1 MAKKF
6 RSGKWWMILAVVLG
20 ALVGGG
26 VLADRML
33 KHRDHPG
40 LSTFIGQV
48 VRNYPASFA
57 VEPLVL
63 ELKVDESELAQL
75 QRVVDEARE
84 RGVILPEGNEA
95 VNATLTSP
103 QGTFKA
109 KVRIKGKLTD
119 HVKGDKWSFRVVAKK
134 DEGFLGM
141 RRFSLQHP
149 GTRNYLTDW
158 LFHRMM
164 AGEGVIALRYGF
176 IRLHFNGED
185 LGVYAYEE
193 HFGPELLEYN
203 GRTKG
208 PIFRFDPALFWQHRL
223 NMMQRVRYE
232 EAFAAYQAAAVDA
245 FGSSDLERDSA
256 FRVQFSEA
264 VALIDAF
271 RRGERTASQVFDV
284 DRIARRHAMLDLIGG
299 HHSMDWSDV
308 KFYYDPIL
316 QRVEPVSYES
326 FSGLPLQ
333 RLAGSGKWTGQ
344 RRSAQDLHEAYF
356 NDEALFRAYVHHLE
370 RYADKG
376 FLDSVFTALAPALDS
391 ASATIYREF
400 PFKELDRELY
410 YRNQQVIR
418 RLLDVPKPFHAFYGE
433 GGTDQLTITVLP
445 IEHLPMEVHG
455 ILLDDGT
462 LLTPDSLRIVP
473 VRQSGNVGAPVE
485 LVFTAPPGRSLPVK
499 GNARLIAGVLGATA
513 RKEVEVF
520 AQPYLSEVPSGAGTV
535 PPVLP
540 TADPHFLVDE
550 AARTITLAPG
560 AWTMAADVSLPAG
573 YQVIARSP
581 LTITLATGVRFISR
595 SPVQIEG
602 LSEAP
607 VQFNGASGAGGFH
620 LIATPAL
627 STWRHVQ
634 FNGLPV
640 VVQEAQLKCEH
651 VRMTM
656 DATDVAFR
664 AVRSQVEG
672 EQVDVVGGS
681 DAVVAQS
688 GAIRLRKSR
697 ISGCADDALV
707 MRGGQVSLKDCELL
721 AMKGA
726 ALRCGTYASGLVE
739 RGKLTGAKRA
749 VQVWEGAT
757 LTLNDVFIAG
767 EEHAVEV
774 DEAKGRY
781 GQARVTVKGGVRNAA
796 TPVRN
801 GGGNTVTVDGVAIEA
816 APKP

>member
-1 MAKKF
+1 MAKKL
-6 RSGKWWMILAVVLG
+6 RTRKRWIIALVVLTLL
-20 ALVGGG
+20 AIGGG
-26 VLADRML
+26 VADRML
-33 KHRDHPG
+33 KHRNHPG
-40 LSTFIGQV
+40 LSTFMGQL

-63 ELKVDESELAQL
+63 ELQVDESELAQL

-95 VNATLTSP
+95 VNATLTGP
-103 QGTFKA
+103 NGTFKA

-158 LFHRMM
+158 LFHQMM
-164 AGEGVIALRYGF
+164 AGEDVIALRYGF

-193 HFGPELLEYN
+193 HFGPELLEHN

-223 NMMQRVRYE
+223 NMMQKVRYE

-245 FGSSDLERDSA
+245 FGSSDLERDSS
-256 FRVQFSEA
+256 FRTQFAEA

-271 RRGERTASQVFDV
+271 RRGERSASEVFDV
-284 DRIARRHAMLDLIGG
+284 DRVARRHAMLDLIGG

-308 KFYYDPIL
+308 KFYYDPVL

-333 RLAGSGKWTGQ
+333 RLAGSGKWTGH

-356 NDEALFRAYVHHLE
+356 NDEGLFKAYVHHLE
-370 RYADKG
+370 RYADKA

-400 PFKELDRELY
+400 PFKELDRGLY

-418 RLLDVPKPFHAFYGE
+418 RLLDVPKPFHAFQGE
-433 GGTDQLTITVLP
+433 GGADRLTITVLP

-455 ILLDDGT
+455 LVLEDGT
-462 LLTPDSLRIVP
+462 VLPPDSLRIIP
-473 VRQSGNVGAPVE
+473 VRQSGNVGAPVQIT
-485 LVFTAPPGRSLPVK
+485 FTAPPGKVLPAQGK
-499 GNARLIAGVLGATA
+499 ARVLAGVLGASA

-540 TADPHFLVDE
+540 SADAHFLVDE

-560 AWTMAADVSLPAG
+560 AWTMSSDVSLPAG
-573 YQVIARSP
+573 YQVLARAP
-581 LTITLATGVRFISR
+581 LTVTLAPGVRFISR

-607 VQFNGASGAGGFH
+607 VQFTGGAGAGFH
-620 LIATPAL
+620 VIGAQAR
-627 STWRHVQ
+627 STWQHVQ
-634 FNGLPV
+634 FNTLPV
-640 VVQEAQLKCEH
+640 VVQEAQVKMDH
-651 VRMTM
+651 VKM
-656 DATDVAFR
+656 DVDGGSVAFT
-664 AVRSQVEG
+664 AVRSQVDG
-672 EQVDVVGGS
+672 AHVHIVGGM
-681 DAVVAQS
+681 
-688 GAIRLRKSR
+688 
-697 ISGCADDALV
+697 
-707 MRGGQVSLKDCELL
+707 MRGGQVLLKDCELL
-721 AMKGA
+721 AQKGA
-726 ALRCGTYASGLVE
+726 ALRCGTYASGTVE

-757 LTLNDVFIAG
+757 LELN
-767 EEHAVEV
+767 AVQITAQERGVDV
-774 DEAKGRY
+774 DEVKGRY
-781 GQARVTVKGGVRNAA
+781 GPSKVTVKGGVRQAPA
-796 TPVRN
+796 PVWN
-801 GGGNTVTVDGVAIEA
+801 GSGNTVSVDGVAVEA
-816 APKP
+816 TAKP

>member
-1 MAKKF
+1 MAKKL
-6 RSGKWWMILAVVLG
+6 RSRQYRIIALVVLVL
-20 ALVGGG
+20 LVAGG
-26 VLADRML
+26 VVADRML
-33 KHRDHPG
+33 KHREHPG

-57 VEPLVL
+57 VDPLVL
-63 ELKVDESELAQL
+63 ELQVDDSELAQL
-75 QRVVDEARE
+75 QRVVEEARE

-95 VNATLTSP
+95 VNATLTGPS
-103 QGTFKA
+103 GTFKA

-158 LFHRMM
+158 LFHQLM

-193 HFGPELLEYN
+193 HFGPELLEHN

-223 NMMQRVRYE
+223 NMMRKVRYE

-245 FGSSDLERDSA
+245 FGSSDLERDST
-256 FRVQFSEA
+256 FRAQFAEA

-271 RRGERTASQVFDV
+271 RRGERSASAVFDV

-308 KFYYDPIL
+308 KFYYDPVL

-326 FSGLPLQ
+326 FSGLALQ

-356 NDEALFRAYVHHLE
+356 NDEALFKAYVHHLE
-370 RYADKG
+370 RYADKN

-400 PFKELDRELY
+400 PFKELDRGLY

-418 RLLDVPKPFHAFYGE
+418 RLLDVPKPFHAFHDE
-433 GGTDQLTITVLP
+433 GRPDRLSITVLP

-455 ILLDDGT
+455 LVLDDGT
-462 LLTPDSLRIVP
+462 LLPPDSLRIVP
-473 VRQSGNVGAPVE
+473 VRQSGNVGAPVQ
-485 LVFTAPPGRSLPVK
+485 LVFTAPAGKALPVPGK
-499 GNARLIAGVLGATA
+499 ARMIAGVLGASV

-520 AQPYLSEVPSGAGTV
+520 AQPYLSDVPNGPGTV
-535 PPVLP
+535 PPLLP
-540 TADPHFLVDE
+540 TSDPHFQVDE
-550 AARTITLAPG
+550 AARTITFAPG
-560 AWTMAADVSLPAG
+560 AWTMAEDVSLPAG

-581 LTITLATGVRFISR
+581 LTVTFAPGVRFISR
-595 SPVQIEG
+595 SPVRIEG

-607 VQFNGASGAGGFH
+607 VRFNGEPGAGGFH
-620 LIATPAL
+620 VIGAHAR
-627 STWRHVQ
+627 STWQQVQ

-640 VVQEAQLKCEH
+640 VVHEAQVKLDH
-651 VRMTM
+651 VRVAM
-656 DATDVAFR
+656 DATDVAIR
-664 AVRSQVEG
+664 AVRAQVEG
-672 EQVDVVGGS
+672 DQLDVVGGS
-681 DAVVAQS
+681 DAVVAQN
-688 GAIRLRKSR
+688 GALHLRNSR
-697 ISGCADDALV
+697 IGGCAYDALV

-721 AMKGA
+721 SSKGA
-726 ALRCGTYASGLVE
+726 ALRCGTYASGTVV
-739 RGKLTGAKRA
+739 RGALTGAKRA

-757 LTLNDVFIAG
+757 LELNDVQITAQERG
-767 EEHAVEV
+767 VDV
-774 DEAKGRY
+774 DEVKGRY
-781 GQARVTVKGGVRNAA
+781 GPSRVTVNGGVRNAA
-796 TPVRN
+796 TPVWN
-801 GGGNTVTVDGVAIEA
+801 PGGNAVSVDGVAVEA
-816 APKP
+816 TAQP